1 MKKIKLINILLSLS
15 ISPIAFVVSCKQTNS
30 EQTPSNDNTT
40 KVMNPEK
47 TPEAE
52 LEIEVNQANDLDLFG
67 IEKGNN
73 IIDLISNELLSNSIK
88 NESVFIFDRVGKK
101 VLIQPKGT
109 VRVDWK
115 NLGNRSE
122 LDVFSTN
129 LSLSSYQLAN
139 AKNPTYINER
149 NQQRISSFI
158 DYEIM
163 GDFIEFEY
171 KIALFDKGNIS
182 LSNLTFKSKFDLKT
196 GAKQTI
202 KVKYKVKNQEQET
215 TIKSS
220 VTTHINPSSV
230 NESNYVYDA
239 NNNYYASANGLYGL
253 DLWKELNKIQKS
265 KRHSIKSYND
275 LPTFYNNSSAFKD
288 NYYEKDGSILDIYS
302 ENPEGNDPYIYT
314 TYKGGDGRN
323 EGSGTNREHVIPQ
336 SWFSKVEPLRNDP
349 TFVWPSD
356 IKVNAVRANFPHDD
370 VTNITSTSQNGS
382 KSGTNSL
389 GEKVFEVID
398 AFKGD
403 IARAYLYFASSYFD
417 KNISNGNS
425 ILTDVFPNI
434 KEHYL
439 LTYLNWNSKDP
450 VDMFDINRNNETFKE
465 TTIRN
470 PFIDYPNLASSLF
483 GQNPKPF
490 ENKGVLINMQ

>member
-1 MKKIKLINILLSLS
+1 M
-15 ISPIAFVVSCKQTNS
+15 
-30 EQTPSNDNTT
+30 
-40 KVMNPEK
+40 
-47 TPEAE
+47 
-52 LEIEVNQANDLDLFG
+52 
-67 IEKGNN
+67 
-73 IIDLISNELLSNSIK
+73 
-88 NESVFIFDRVGKK
+88 
-101 VLIQPKGT
+101 
-109 VRVDWK
+109 
-115 NLGNRSE
+115 
-122 LDVFSTN
+122 
-129 LSLSSYQLAN
+129 
-139 AKNPTYINER
+139 
-149 NQQRISSFI
+149 
-158 DYEIM
+158 
-163 GDFIEFEY
+163 
-171 KIALFDKGNIS
+171 
-182 LSNLTFKSKFDLKT
+182 
-196 GAKQTI
+196 
-202 KVKYKVKNQEQET
+202 
-215 TIKSS
+215 
-220 VTTHINPSSV
+220 
-230 NESNYVYDA
+230 
-239 NNNYYASANGLYGL
+239 
-253 DLWKELNKIQKS
+253 
-265 KRHSIKSYND
+265 
-275 LPTFYNNSSAFKD
+275 
-288 NYYEKDGSILDIYS
+288 
-302 ENPEGNDPYIYT
+302 
-314 TYKGGDGRN
+314 
-323 EGSGTNREHVIPQ
+323 NREHVIPQ